1 MSTPCDKGE
10 TCPGCETIM
19 EPLRYNQPGLSSM
32 SYRSGTHGEF
42 LKKMLEKIHTNEF
55 LREHLTTRRTDDA
68 SIALLDAWATVC
80 DVLSF
85 YQERIAN
92 EGYLRTATERRS
104 ILEIARTIGYELNP
118 GVAAGT
124 YLAFTVDKTDPNYAT
139 SVVPQGTQVQSIP
152 AQGQLPQTFETS
164 EEFQAHVEWNEL
176 KPRSRRHQ
184 TLAIDSLGGL
194 HFLSFPDK
202 NTPLSD
208 KLTAKNYWL
217 VNPDPAML
225 PEDMIA
231 EREVN
236 QLYLK
241 GTANNLKAGDL
252 LLFVGEKSEK
262 ERKTAVKTITSV
274 TVDKEMDWTV
284 VYFAREP
291 NKLPSVLNME
301 IKPVQ
306 SIPTGL
312 NFNTGTI
319 AEKILKTDISEQTL
333 SGMIEVNNWNQSELL
348 QHVESIQA
356 ALAAR
361 SGQKGV
367 YAFREKSGFFGA
379 NAPACTDTLAADYGS
394 NWDESGWEIWK
405 PYTNN
410 EDEPQYYS
418 HVYPADVY
426 LERQVEGIGNSS
438 WVVFEC
444 PSNSPRFFIYQVE
457 DTVAQSL
464 TGFSL
469 SGKVLGLKLLDAG
482 GNGVVNTDKK
492 GALQIRNTTAYVK
505 SEFLAL
511 DDLLIEDDLE
521 EPGTDSSGKDTLTGV
536 SSMML
541 ESIVLGL
548 QAGQPVIIN
557 GEQTDTAGVISHEVA
572 VLKDIVHSRGHTILY
587 FENALQY
594 RYKRDSVTVNAN
606 VVPATHGETVKDE
619 VLGSGDGTKTNQ
631 RFVLKKP
638 PLTYVSAATPS
649 GAESTLKVKVDNIEW
664 DPVGSLYN
672 IGSNKQGYVVRL
684 DNDGDVNV
692 TFGDGKQGA
701 RLPTG
706 QENIKATYRSGI
718 GATGEAAA
726 GSIKLLK
733 KRPPGI
739 KSVTNPL
746 ASSGSQEPEA
756 MDNART
762 NAPRTVLAMERIVS
776 LQDYEDFAR
785 TYAGIGKA
793 KAIILWNGKTELVH
807 LTIADSYGNPI
818 DPDTDLYKN
827 LSEAIDTCRDRLAMV
842 LIDTFE
848 KRLFQLEA
856 RLLIEEKYDAEAVIA
871 EAQSALDE
879 AFSFEKRD
887 FGQPVTSA
895 EVISILQQ
903 IPGVIMV
910 DLDKLYLT
918 DPAYVTDTEM
928 GQNQTKPASILPCSI
943 AKWPEDEGFQ
953 KAQLL
958 LINPVG
964 IKLEEI
970 EQ

>member
-10 TCPGCETIM
+10 TCPGCEKII
-19 EPLRYNQPGLSSM
+19 EPLRYNQPGLSSV

-42 LKKMLEKIHTNEF
+42 FQKMLKKIHTNEL
-55 LREHLTTRRTDDA
+55 LREHLTTRSTDDA
-68 SIALLDAWATVC
+68 SIALLDAWAVVC

-118 GVAAGT
+118 GVTAST

-152 AQGQLPQTFETS
+152 AQGQLPQTFETT

-184 TLAIDSLGGL
+184 TLAIYGDGELVFLSLPGNSTDVSDSLKV
-194 HFLSFPDK
+194 K
-202 NTPLSD
+202 NF
-208 KLTAKNYWL
+208 WL

-231 EREVN
+231 KREVN

-252 LLFVGEKSEK
+252 LLFIGENSEM

-274 TVDKEMDWTV
+274 TVDKEMNWTV

-301 IKPVQ
+301 IEPIQ

-319 AEKILKTDISEQTL
+319 AEKILKTDIREQTL
-333 SGMIEVNNWNQSELL
+333 RGMIEVNHWSQSELL
-348 QHVESIQA
+348 QHIESIRSASVTQ
-356 ALAAR
+356 

-379 NAPACTDTLAADYGS
+379 NAPVCTSTLAEDYGP
-394 NWDESGWEIWK
+394 NWDDYGWEIWK
-405 PYTNN
+405 PHPGN
-410 EDEPQYYS
+410 EDKTPYYS
-418 HVYPADVY
+418 PADVY

-482 GNGVVNTDKK
+482 GNGVVYTDTK

-505 SEFLAL
+505 SELLTL
-511 DDLLIEDDLE
+511 DDILIEDDIKD
-521 EPGTDSSGKDTLTGV
+521 PVTDSLTGV

-548 QAGQPVIIN
+548 QTGQPVIVN
-557 GEQTDTAGVISHEVA
+557 GEQTDAAGVTSHEVA
-572 VLKDIVHSRGHTILY
+572 VLKDIIHSRGCTILY
-587 FENALQY
+587 FENALAY

-631 RFVLKKP
+631 HFVLKKP
-638 PLTYVSAATPS
+638 PLTWVSAATPS

-664 DPVGSLYN
+664 EQVVSLYS
-672 IGSNKQGYVVRL
+672 IGPSKPAFIVRL
-684 DNDGDVNV
+684 DNDGKVNI
-692 TFGDGKQGA
+692 TFGDGKQGT

-706 QENIKATYRSGI
+706 QENIKATYRSG
-718 GATGEAAA
+718 TGKAGEVAAE
-726 GSIKLLK
+726 SIKLLK
-733 KRPPGI
+733 TRPLGI
-739 KSVTNPL
+739 KSVTNPIS
-746 ASSGSQEPEA
+746 SSGSQEPETV
-756 MDNART
+756 DKART

-785 TYAGIGKA
+785 TYAGTGKA
-793 KAIILWNGKTELVH
+793 QAVMLWNGKTELVH
-807 LTIADSYGNPI
+807 LTIADSYGNMI
-818 DPDTDLYKN
+818 DPGMDLYKN
-827 LSEAIDTCRDRLAMV
+827 LSEAIDTCRDRLATV
-842 LIDTFE
+842 QIDTFE
-848 KRLFQLEA
+848 KCLFQLEA
-856 RLLIEEKYDAEAVIA
+856 RLLIEDTYDADAVIA
-871 EAQSALDE
+871 EARSALEE

-895 EVISILQQ
+895 EVISIIQQ
-903 IPGVIMV
+903 ISGVIMV

-918 DPAYVTDTEM
+918 ASDYATDTEL
-928 GQNQTKPASILPCSI
+928 GPNQTKPASILPCSI
-943 AKWPEDEGFQ
+943 AKWTEDEGFR
-953 KAQLL
+953 KARLL
-958 LINPVG
+958 LINSAG
-964 IKLEEI
+964 TRLEEK